1 MGRTFT
7 HRFRVR
13 WGECDPQNIVF
24 NAHYVAYFDMAIT
37 ELWREALGGYTS
49 MVAAGTDMVVAEAN
63 VRYLGPAGFDD
74 ELEIEVT
81 IAKMGT
87 TSITSAHTVRK
98 GDDVVVGGWLRHVFI
113 DAATKEK
120 TPIPEEIRAKLQPY
134 ASTHAGEEEG
144 RPRRGAGEQEGR
156 PRRGAGDEE
165 GRPQRGAGDEEGRPQ
180 RVG

>member
-74 ELEIEVT
+74 ELEIEVA
-81 IAKMGT
+81 IAKIGT

-98 GDDVVVGGWLRHVFI
+98 GDDVVVEGWLRHVFI
-113 DAATKEK
+113 DAETKRK
-120 TPIPEEIRAKLQPY
+120 TPIPESIRAQLQPY
-134 ASTHAGEEEG
+134 AAVPSGEEESAADHG
-144 RPRRGAGEQEGR
+144 DGDEESPPQQGE
-156 PRRGAGDEE
+156 GDEE
-165 GRPQRGAGDEEGRPQ
+165 GDEESHPQ